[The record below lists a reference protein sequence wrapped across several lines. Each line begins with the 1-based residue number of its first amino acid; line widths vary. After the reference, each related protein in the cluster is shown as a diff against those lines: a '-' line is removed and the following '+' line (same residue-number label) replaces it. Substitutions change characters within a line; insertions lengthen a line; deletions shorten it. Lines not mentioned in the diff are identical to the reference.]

1 MPRFL
6 PYDTQRVVALDEY
19 FDYVNRNVDLYDLDS
34 IADSAFM
41 LAGVA
46 NDRKLIVDRLNA
58 RVRDAL
64 EFRASES
71 SAQVVFLGRGNGF
84 YLRANIWPSESD
96 LAHDRLFK
104 DQFAYDLAHDHNYNF
119 ITINY
124 HGPGYI
130 TELFEYDY
138 RKIEGYLGEVVD
150 LEERGV
156 VHFKDGAAMLYRAS
170 DDVHIQRPPTALS
183 ITLNLMIELPE
194 VSARDQHLF
203 DVKTKTIVGYPQA
216 HEGSRRV
223 DLLRMAREIGNE
235 DTRGLLADLAGK
247 HPCRRT
253 RLMAFESASM
263 LAPLSEVEAIWERA
277 CDDPAPLVSNAARER
292 LKALSN

>member
-6 PYDTQRVVALDEY
+6 PYDTQRVVSLDEY

-34 IADSAFM
+34 IAESTFM

-46 NDRKLIVDRLNA
+46 NDRRLIVDRLNA

-71 SAQVVFLGRGNGF
+71 SAQVVFLGRGNGY
-84 YLRANIWPSESD
+84 YLRANIWPSEAD
-96 LAHDRLFK
+96 LQHDRLFK

-138 RKIEGYLGEVVD
+138 RKIEGYIGEVVD
-150 LEERGV
+150 LQARGT

-170 DDVHIQRPPTALS
+170 DDVHIQRPPTELS

-203 DVKTKTIVGYPQA
+203 DVQTKTIVGYPQA

-223 DLLRMAREIGNE
+223 DMLRMASEIGNE
-235 DTRGLLADLAGK
+235 DTRQLLADLAAT

-253 RLMAFESASM
+253 RLMAYESEAG
-263 LAPLSEVEAIWERA
+263 LAPAAEAVSIWERA
-277 CDDPAPLVSNAARER
+277 CDDAAPLVSKAAREK
-292 LKALSN
+292 LKALSD